1 MTPSARCQAAIE
13 LLENIESSSQPADAV
28 LQSYFRK
35 RRYAGGGDRR
45 AIRSLVYSVLRKRE
59 QLDWWCRRS
68 GAKTNSRQRI
78 LAAICFRI
86 TWESVSLNAVF
97 AGGRYGAEVLNNDE
111 IIRSKAWLRDS
122 LESSEQPENI
132 QLNYP
137 IWLNGAFS
145 AALLPNLAAELRALN
160 REATVDLRV
169 NSLKSNR
176 NAVIEMLSAQGIKAS
191 PMKIAP
197 NGIRLQKR
205 HPLRQLEI
213 FKEGLFEPQDESSQ
227 IAIELVDVSPGDKIL
242 DFCAGG
248 GGKALAL
255 AAAMKNF
262 GQIVL
267 HDVDE
272 RRLQKAER
280 RLERAGVT
288 INERFENPS
297 AAKDEFDIVIIDAP
311 CSGSGVWRRN
321 PEKKWQITPAFLKRQ
336 IEIQSTIL
344 EDAARFVRPGGKLAY
359 MTCSVLEAENT
370 AQIEKF
376 LMDSSISFDL
386 VSVSEKAKKLKGLR
400 AQDDSKTL
408 LLTPWNNQTDGFFIA
423 LLERR
428 EG

>member
-1 MTPSARCQAAIE
+1 MTPSARCQAAID

-28 LQSYFRK
+28 LRSYFRK

-45 AIRSLVYSVLRKRE
+45 AIRSLVYAVLRKRE

-86 TWESVSLNAVF
+86 TWEGISLNAVF
-97 AGGRYGAEVLNNDE
+97 AGGRYGAEVLNKDE
-111 IIRSKAWLRDS
+111 IIRSKAWSRNS
-122 LESSEQPENI
+122 WENSEQPENI

-137 IWLNGAFS
+137 IWLDGAFS
-145 AALLPNLAAELRALN
+145 VELLPNLAAELRALD

-169 NSLKSNR
+169 NSLKSSR
-176 NAVIEMLSAQGIKAS
+176 NAVIEMLSVQGIKAS
-191 PMKIAP
+191 PMDFAP
-197 NGIRLQKR
+197 NGIRLHKR
-205 HPLRQLEI
+205 HPVRQLEI
-213 FKEGLFEPQDESSQ
+213 FKAGLFEPQDESSQ
-227 IAIELVDVSPGDKIL
+227 IAIELVDVSPGDKVL

-255 AAAMKNF
+255 AAAMKNS

>member
-13 LLENIESSSQPADAV
+13 LLKNIDTSSQAADAV

-86 TWESVSLNAVF
+86 AWENVSLNAVF
-97 AGGRYGAEVLNNDE
+97 AGGRYGAKVLNNDE

-122 LESSEQPENI
+122 LENSEQPENI

-145 AALLPNLAAELRALN
+145 AALLPNLADELRALN

-191 PMKIAP
+191 PMEFAP

-205 HPLRQLEI
+205 HPFRQLEI

-255 AAAMKNF
+255 AAAMKNA
-262 GQIVL
+262 GKIVL

-288 INERFENPS
+288 INERFENSS

-321 PEKKWQITPAFLKRQ
+321 PETKWQITPAFLKQQ
-336 IEIQSTIL
+336 IKIQATIL

-359 MTCSVLEAENT
+359 MTCSVLEAENA

-376 LMDSSISFDL
+376 IMDSSIPFDL
-386 VSVSEKAKKLKGLR
+386 VPVSEKVKKLTGLR
-400 AQDDSKTL
+400 AQNGCNTL
-408 LLTPWNNQTDGFFIA
+408 LLTPWNHKTDGFFIA